1 MSVKTMSCKKSL
13 NPGQENFCIAYGTL
27 KSYDLC
33 ISKEILT
40 GKNFTNSGETSEKHV
55 VEQGNFKDTGVN

>member
-1 MSVKTMSCKKSL
+1 MSVKTMSCKTSL

-40 GKNFTNSGETSEKHV
+40 GKNFTNSGKHQKNMWWNKATLKTL
-55 VEQGNFKDTGVN
+55 E